1 MSRNQFNFQL
11 KKKLIL
17 FGSLLL
23 AGILAILYFSG
34 HTVNR

>member
-1 MSRNQFNFQL
+1 MSDDQFKFQV

-23 AGILAILYFSG
+23 IGILAILYFA
-34 HTVNR
+34 HNK